1 MHAQSILSLTL
12 LAAIATVA
20 VTEEVVTLFL
30 PEFDSPSLVGKVIGT
45 DGPLTTYV
53 VNCNP
58 KPKNQNFFEIGDC
71 AASSSGFTIVHG
83 PSTFRGVFEYPQYTM
98 AEDCAISDSTSVS
111 CGVTMTYGSSTS
123 VGAMATI
130 GPEEDMY
137 QTLTITGTEIAPS
150 SSGFTIVHGPSTFRG
165 VFEYPQ
171 YTMAEDCAISD
182 STSVSCGVTMTYG
195 SSTSVGAMATIG
207 PEEDM
212 YQTLTITG
220 TEIAR
225 ISATAQASTTPG
237 TATATGSTS
246 VTTTTG
252 ASTSAGETGKDTAA
266 VSKSTNAAASQITG
280 PANWV
285 VGGAAAMAMVAA
297 I

>member
-12 LAAIATVA
+12 LAAIATVT

-123 VGAMATI
+123 VGVMATI
-130 GPEEDMY
+130 GPVEDMY
-137 QTLTITGTEIAPS
+137 QTLTITGI
-150 SSGFTIVHGPSTFRG
+150 
-165 VFEYPQ
+165 
-171 YTMAEDCAISD
+171 
-182 STSVSCGVTMTYG
+182 
-195 SSTSVGAMATIG
+195 
-207 PEEDM
+207 
-212 YQTLTITG
+212 
-220 TEIAR
+220 EIAR

-237 TATATGSTS
+237 AATATGSTS